1 MKKGIFILMFLTV
14 AIFASDVLKGSDP
27 VKETRNLSGFKT
39 VGFGVAGDLY
49 INIGP
54 EFKVVLEGEKS
65 VLADIKTE
73 VSGSKLIIKKDSW
86 HTFDNGK
93 ITVWITMP
101 SLEGLGVSGSGK
113 AEIRDDIKGN
123 DLDLSVSGS
132 GRISTSDLTLGRMDV
147 SISGSGDVYTGG
159 GDVKKAD
166 ISISGSG
173 NYNGE
178 TLRIAEAD
186 FSISGSGGAKCDVT
200 DNLEAHVSGSG
211 SVIYSGSPKVDARV
225 SGSGRVRSK

>member
-1 MKKGIFILMFLTV
+1 MFI
-14 AIFASDVLKGSDP
+14 AAAAFASAASKGSDT
-27 VKETRNLSGFKT
+27 VKETRNLSGFTK

-65 VLADIKTE
+65 VLEDIKTE

-113 AEIRDDIKGN
+113 VEIRDGIRGS

-132 GRISTSDLTLGRMDV
+132 GRISTSDLTIDRMDV

-159 GDVKKAD
+159 GNVKKAD

-178 TLRIAEAD
+178 TLVIEEAD
-186 FSISGSGGAKCDVT
+186 FSISGSGGAKCNVT
-200 DNLEAHVSGSG
+200 GNLEAHVSGSG
-211 SVIYSGSPKVDARV
+211 SIIYSGSPKVDARV